1 MDSENKLMP
10 FPERSEDDSLTWN
23 RSLAAGSLIAGALLL
38 VTGYR
43 RAGLAV
49 AAAGATVA
57 LLENPEAVRN
67 FWNSIPDFV
76 HTSQDFLSRAESLID
91 DINRQRARVRS
102 MLSREA

>member
-1 MDSENKLMP
+1 MDSETNLMP
-10 FPERSEDDSLTWN
+10 FPQRSEEDSLTWH
-23 RSLAAGSLIAGALLL
+23 RGVAAGSLVAGALLL

-67 FWNSIPDFV
+67 FWNSIPDLV

-91 DINRQRARVRS
+91 DINRQRARIRN